1 MLPPMR
7 PPMRPPMEKGT
18 ADGGGVLL
26 VDKPAGMTSHDVV
39 AVVRRAAHTRRVG
52 HTGTLDPFAT
62 GLLVVLVGRGTR
74 LIPYVD
80 GEPKVYE
87 ARIVFGAE
95 TDTDDL
101 TGQTVRTAPP
111 PDDAAVAEG
120 VARLTGVID
129 QIPPAYSAKKIDGT
143 RAYAAA
149 REGVPL
155 DLPACSVT
163 VHEWSLTGRV
173 GASLTARITCSGGTY
188 IRALARDLGR
198 IAGSAA
204 HLGALRRVRSGPFA
218 VDGAVTIAQ
227 LREAPVAL
235 QPLLVA
241 VPSLPVQA
249 LDAAEIGRVSH
260 GNPVAAR
267 VDGER
272 VALLDD
278 EQILMAVADRAGNEF
293 RPRLVLRDA

>member
-1 MLPPMR
+1 
-7 PPMRPPMEKGT
+7 MEKGT
-18 ADGGGVLL
+18 ADLGGVLL

-87 ARIVFGAE
+87 ATIVFGAE

-101 TGQTVRTAPP
+101 TGQTVRTAGP
-111 PDDAAVAEG
+111 PDDAAVAEA
-120 VARLTGVID
+120 VARLTGAID
-129 QIPPAYSAKKIDGT
+129 QIPPAYSAKKVDGT

-155 DLPACSVT
+155 DLPACQVT

-204 HLGALRRVRSGPFA
+204 HLGALRRVRSGPFG
-218 VDGAVTIAQ
+218 VGGAVTLDQ
-227 LREAPVAL
+227 LHNEPVTL

-249 LDAAEIGRVSH
+249 LDASEIGRVSH
-260 GNPVAAR
+260 GNPVPAR

-278 EQILMAVADRAGNEF
+278 EQTLIAVADRAGDEL